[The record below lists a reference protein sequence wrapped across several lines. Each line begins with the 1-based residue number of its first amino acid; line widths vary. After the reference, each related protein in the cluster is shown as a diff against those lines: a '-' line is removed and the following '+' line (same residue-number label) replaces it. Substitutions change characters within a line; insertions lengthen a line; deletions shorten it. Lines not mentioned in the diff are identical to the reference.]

1 MSNVTSGILGAMAAT
16 LAFGAVHLEV
26 ATGNDLVG
34 SAQRETGT
42 VGIAHSPANLA
53 ATTQAATTQNVNRSA
68 KGDRELAIHPSGG
81 LTISFKVP
89 GADDASVA
97 LRMPN
102 GDAAEARRKPPV
114 PAKLEKG
121 SAVERKPIACEPVV
135 SALTAVAKDLGPG
148 RCIT

>member
-1 MSNVTSGILGAMAAT
+1 MSNVTSGILGAVAAT

-34 SAQRETGT
+34 SAQRDSGT
-42 VGIAHSPANLA
+42 VGIVHSPANI
-53 ATTQAATTQNVNRSA
+53 AATTQNVNRSA
-68 KGDRELAIHPSGG
+68 KGDRDLTVQPSGG

-97 LRMPN
+97 LRMPPA
-102 GDAAEARRKPPV
+102 DAADAGRKPPV
-114 PAKLEKG
+114 PARVEKG
-121 SAVERKPIACEPVV
+121 SAIDRKPIACEPVV
-135 SALTAVAKDLGPG
+135 SALTAVAKQLGPG